1 MNKLFDVFSAP
12 TRLFTNL
19 KEKPKWTMPFIIVL
33 IVIAL
38 AASSTV
44 VLTKDAMITRQE
56 EVLKERG
63 LDDKQI
69 EQTKKFMQGPLPVIF
84 GGISGA
90 IFVGVLLLLFTVI
103 LNLFVPV
110 FGGTSGFKSVLTVVS
125 FSAMIKVPS
134 AILKMILMAI
144 TKSPFVTTSLALIAS
159 NLEKTSFVYQLL
171 AGFDFF
177 IIWEMILVAI
187 GINIINGVR
196 KQNAYVLVFLI
207 WLVSLFIGIGLS
219 FLRGP
224 AA

>member
-1 MNKLFDVFSAP
+1 MKRLLDVFSAP
-12 TRLFTNL
+12 TRLFTSI
-19 KEKPKWTMPFIIVL
+19 KEKPEWILPFVIVL
-33 IVIAL
+33 VIVAI

-63 LDDKQI
+63 LDDAQI
-69 EQTKKFMQGPLPVIF
+69 EQTKKFMQGPLPAVF

-90 IFVGVLLLLFTVI
+90 IFVGILLLLFTVI

-110 FGGTSGFKSVLTVVS
+110 FGGISGFKSVLTVVS
-125 FSAMIKVPS
+125 FAALIKVPS
-134 AILKMILMAI
+134 AILKIILMAI
-144 TKSPFVTTSLALIAS
+144 TKSPFVTTSLALITP

-187 GINIINGVR
+187 GINIINGVK
-196 KQNAYVLVFLI
+196 KQNAYILVFLI
-207 WLVSLFIGIGLS
+207 WVVSLFIGIGLS

-224 AA
+224 AG

>member
-1 MNKLFDVFSAP
+1 MNRLFDVFSAP
-12 TRLFTNL
+12 SRLFTNL
-19 KEKPKWTMPFIIVL
+19 KEKPKWIIPFIIVL
-33 IVIAL
+33 VVIAL

-44 VLTKDAMITRQE
+44 VLTKDAIITRQE
-56 EVLKERG
+56 EMLKERG
-63 LDDKQI
+63 MNDEQI
-69 EQTKKFMQGPLPVIF
+69 EQTRKFMQGPLPVVF

-103 LNLFVPV
+103 LNLFLPV

-125 FSAMIKVPS
+125 FSALIKVPS
-134 AILKMILMAI
+134 AILKIILMAI
-144 TKSPFVTTSLALIAS
+144 TKSPFVTTSLALVAS

-187 GINIINGVR
+187 GINIISGVK

-207 WLVSLFIGIGLS
+207 WFVSLFIGIGLS

-224 AA
+224 AG

>member
-19 KEKPKWTMPFIIVL
+19 KEKPKWAMPFIIVL

-38 AASSTV
+38 AASATV
-44 VLTKDAMITRQE
+44 VLTKDALITRQE

-63 LDDKQI
+63 LDDEQI
-69 EQTKKFMQGPLPVIF
+69 EQTKKFMQGPLPVVF
-84 GGISGA
+84 GGIGGA

-134 AILKMILMAI
+134 AILKIILMAI

>member
-1 MNKLFDVFSAP
+1 MNRLFDVFSAP
-12 TRLFTNL
+12 ARLFTNL

-38 AASSTV
+38 AAASTV

-63 LDDKQI
+63 MNDEQI
-69 EQTKKFMQGPLPVIF
+69 EQTKKFMQGPLPVVF
-84 GGISGA
+84 GGIGGA
-90 IFVGVLLLLFTVI
+90 IFVGVLLLFFTVI
-103 LNLFVPV
+103 LSLFVPV

-125 FSAMIKVPS
+125 FSALIKVPS
-134 AILKMILMAI
+134 AILKIILMAI

-177 IIWEMILVAI
+177 IIWEMIVVAI
-187 GINIINGVR
+187 GINIINGVK

-207 WLVSLFIGIGLS
+207 WFVSLFIGIGLS

-224 AA
+224 AG